1 MYTSM
6 SNKKEPPPMKNENTV
21 EGERE

>member
-1 MYTSM
+1 M